1 MSKPKYVTR
10 SFTVTEC
17 KIIACNLADRTTFD
31 EVVEIPGKYKEF
43 RKLYDKIREIYDDDS
58 HVFVSLINAE
68 IKKPIKAIPID
79 VFLKYSITLEKPLP
93 EDEIAE

>member
-17 KIIACNLADRTTFD
+17 KIIACNLADRSTFED
-31 EVVEIPGKYKEF
+31 VVEVPGKFKEF
-43 RKLYDKIREIYDDDS
+43 KKLHERIREIYDNDS
-58 HVFVSLINAE
+58 HVFVSMISAE

-79 VFLKYSITLEKPLP
+79 VFLKNAITLEKPLP
-93 EDEIAE
+93 IEDEAE